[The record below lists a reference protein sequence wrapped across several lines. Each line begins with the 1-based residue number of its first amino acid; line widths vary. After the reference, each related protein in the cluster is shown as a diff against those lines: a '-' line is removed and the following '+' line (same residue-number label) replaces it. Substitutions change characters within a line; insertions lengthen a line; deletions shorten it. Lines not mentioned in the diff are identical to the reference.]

1 MSVHFASQRSGA
13 GCGSWLRYF
22 AAALCMGGVSAQ
34 DQPLLNYW
42 WVYEDELPAVQN
54 DTTRVIRVI
63 GEKGEKYEEV
73 SDEAYWTPM
82 MREARAERERILRE
96 EAVALAQQYIEDGK
110 PMAVAY
116 ELAWATVYRR
126 HWLKRDFSSSGSDL
140 EALLARLAD
149 TDSEQQFTESEL
161 RWALQELL
169 ADARYM
175 ETDDGRALLEHIA
188 NRLRAMSGTSRVGS
202 IGRNDELMERFVDA
216 LQHDFDAFSAYRD
229 ALFKTYRDR
238 IVKHELVGYR
248 APWGAGMGGRVRYR
262 QAPRKVT
269 RTVGSGTSGVK
280 NQPVEEEETLEE
292 NKKKTTAQDDES
304 AASSS
309 SMPGAGEGGSTFS
322 LSPMRF
328 SMARAAAE
336 PLALNPGY
344 TEVTDTAA
352 FYFTDNNGTKASGN
366 TTITRTGQNKNNYK
380 YTTKT
385 PGSYNGTST
394 SWTSI
399 SNSKGTGTATYWK
412 GSSAL
417 GGFSRNTATAAG
429 GVTDTITGIE
439 IGQGDKLYIGGSK
452 NLYGGTIYVVPKT
465 TTAYIGSYLPQG
477 TLFNM
482 GKLAG
487 SGAVTFLAH
496 GASNQAS
503 IYSFNDAGVSSSDW
517 FSGTVNLGASQGGI
531 IELDL
536 GAKGDS
542 SAWANVVFDMT
553 PAKGPGHST
562 STGTDASQTILNL
575 RNDITIAGLEGGNG
589 NSTVTSQSAAVGPA
603 GPGQNQVS
611 NAFYNLTLGSENAD
625 ADYVYSGTFNGR
637 YYTSA
642 TASQA
647 STSSIDLIK
656 VGNNQQTITQSITKD
671 ANRLHSIEV
680 QGGELRFDADEKV
693 KDKTYD
699 DDIYD
704 QSVTVR
710 YASVSGGRLLASNL
724 YVFGEEVDAPS
735 LNITGGE
742 LHVNNSIIVSP
753 NLINQEEISSEGTM
767 GVSGGAKV
775 TAAHVLVDK
784 ALEVSGAGTR
794 LTVSGKTEHDVEK
807 SGWINAGSMA
817 ITAGA
822 HVVAENVNVINWLE
836 IGQGGTTAGTPT
848 LTVSGDLEAGQ
859 LRLRSNGL
867 LETGDSAISLNS
879 AHLHGG
885 ATWKLQGSHNQ
896 LLNEMVLEDIFVNGD
911 GIHLTSANTVKRDA
925 GNPATI
931 PSDSPVLTLPKMI
944 NVSGGN
950 WTNPDTPLFELSGVT
965 LDFCEDVIISGLTF
979 QLKEDHDNPQVITLA
994 STDAVAGGWFKD
1006 SSYTDTGVA
1015 SVRFS
1020 QGGYLWHGALSYDE
1034 NNNIVATILHKTEQ
1048 PLILESGSLT
1058 YIEMRQNA
1066 TAPALPH
1073 LAYTDGKWSN
1083 GWTGKEVL
1091 SANLLKFSNVQLADG
1106 ANLYLGEDL
1115 TVVYDANDPTKVVA
1129 DYRPDRNFGGKITV
1143 NPGDAPAYLHGQIAD
1158 WGKWTLHGQLAGG
1171 GELVLVAHNGS
1182 AASNND
1188 NNRASSF
1195 VFTSTATP
1203 EDWFDGTLYI
1213 DDPTGGIVQLHVGN
1227 VNIAEQGDTRWRDT
1241 LIDLS
1246 HTDMK
1251 DAATGATDTGERAT
1265 HVLVVEGDTTLRGLR
1280 GTDEHATVVST
1291 QREQGNLPSVQLT
1304 LGADNSGPYTYAG
1317 IIGKGTYYQ
1326 GGDAD
1331 AAAQTNCYTTRTGSL
1346 NLTKIGTNIQAFSG
1360 SAYLDAVE
1368 VQGGRLVFS
1377 GVADVNFITVR
1388 DGATLQTGKNLT
1400 ADVITLEGGA
1410 TWLSE
1415 SSISQTNTADSL
1427 TTIYLTD
1434 IFQDGVVHSITIG
1447 SATNTPITWEP
1458 AQNMGM
1464 AAAGTWFDNA
1474 DAIFKIEATES
1485 GTPSVTLQIGSKPR
1499 VIAGLNGVTAGSMVA
1514 LYSGVA
1520 EGAYTSLGG
1529 KDNLVMVEDGK
1540 GNFYDAWYVQ
1550 TGDTIYL
1557 KLDDKMGDYGIV
1569 VPKPPLELSTITGY
1583 IWSGEQNGTTVP
1595 NDVHYINMTL
1605 GNIWK
1610 ADDAYNTGWHEQRA
1624 EGSAVTDIGKYVN
1637 GNAVYFLDVNV
1648 HGWEELGYR
1657 DYTVS
1662 EAEGEYA
1669 AERKV
1674 DIRGNVAPGHIFVDA
1689 DHNLGFVDGSAGAKM
1704 QYAYAFVSNDNTGC
1718 ITDIDGDN
1726 PTSITKTGKGLLVLN
1741 LRNTFSGGIDVQ
1753 DGGLYLAAEG
1763 AAGTG
1768 TLTFHTDEVWSQKV
1782 VGTGDV
1788 LSVDQERTG
1797 AELMICYPFSDDA
1810 VSAFRLSEVANDI
1823 VLTSSNNDQGGF
1835 FTITFAYASFNS
1847 DSGGDHSNLPRHWR
1861 NVSFSGA
1868 LIGAGYETTDAS
1880 GNTSWVNTSKAD
1892 TIVLTGYS
1900 STWSNAD
1907 DQSYVTV
1914 LTLNEDSVEDADKNG
1929 IGDAYRYV
1937 TTSTGAKQVVNR
1949 FQGTVVMK
1957 NTINTSPLDSNRL
1970 WREENGKIV
1979 DRRTAGTV
1987 QVTLKGDK
1995 LVEAHLDMTREDVLS
2010 SYDEGYDGN
2019 NDGVKD
2025 HRQTYNN
2032 ILVLNGNANIRGLSA
2047 DFLGSGWDYKE
2058 SSATS
2063 GTTSRVFEDVLPQ
2076 NDEVWHVRV
2085 LTAGE
2090 NTLQLGTYGDTANTE
2105 TYVYS
2110 GAMGFAQA
2118 YTGTSQ
2124 GHIPWGDGFFNHT
2137 NPDWKYGGHEM
2148 GTETLNLV
2156 KSSAST
2162 QFIHTALLD
2171 DVSLYEGTLGFN
2183 NLQLKGNLNLA
2194 GKTTLILG
2202 ATGQI
2207 DDKNTWNKIDEN
2219 SSSVMS
2225 STYEKRLTSD
2235 TVTVGAGKTLT
2246 VITQSTQMRGDKEVP
2261 TTAFVKGMGDDSQG
2275 HVTMEADS
2283 TLTFRTNDILPY
2295 ALQAEASTGENGD
2308 VILTWPKTAEY
2319 EASIVPLLDIDG
2331 TLTINDLDKLTVTL
2345 TGTNFSVDAFS
2356 NKKYYLAAADAI
2368 TIITTETVTNWWGT
2382 TNETVAN
2389 DETAF
2394 GSRTI
2399 SLGYGYFGTLYT
2411 VGTAGSSINDGDYAV
2426 NRDYLV
2432 MSITGDPRRT
2442 WSGNLTSSSKEH
2454 PAHAWFD
2461 TPTAPPDNVYDYR
2474 WKENK
2479 AFQEGL
2485 VVLFGNL
2492 YEPVEWTET
2501 SELNSDQTVRVK
2513 ADQLNTGTT
2522 VLDVAGEYNFAI
2534 DRHSLETTYTDAQK
2548 AAAEEAG
2555 INLDYQ
2561 AVRVDG
2567 NVAPFSIILNSEYYK
2582 YAQDGEGNYTVLVL
2596 NEDGGSLHEDNTNY
2610 YFYTTGELKVN
2621 DDGDVI
2627 SDTRGRIVD
2636 ADPGILEKHNF
2647 DGAWKTMLHKSG
2659 SGTTVMA
2666 LDNSYSGGS
2675 ILQGGRL
2682 VMQHENA
2689 LGTGT
2694 ITLMN
2699 GALLQGDFLD
2709 DNLDDSANNYLGKAM
2724 DTTTIHNHVVVN
2736 VYADPENPD
2745 YNAIIDGRI
2754 ANSYDKKL
2762 VLTTLAGEADTVL
2775 QLNGVGLSAAKSKE
2789 LYGRDDMYRYGVF
2802 KVLDPSGFRGTVTMV
2817 GHEWGAEG
2825 LNAAVPGRVQ
2835 LDIMSTTKSDDGA
2848 DWTSAT
2854 IDLSVNEGTER
2865 TVLALD
2871 ATGEVDPD
2879 PDKGYEWCVLDSI
2892 TGSINTAGGTSS
2904 VLNISA
2910 HNPVTLVLKGM
2921 RDGDYHGVMGY
2932 GDFQVAVNYGGY
2944 DEELQGS
2951 EQHHYGAKG
2960 YGSLNLI
2967 KQGAGKTQHVRRA
2980 WLNQVEIQGGD
2991 FHVEEALVAS
3001 SLKAGGGTRIMV
3013 GGEHVHSLYA
3023 LTVGAGGVLA
3033 MNTDF
3038 DVSGTKQDAWAGIT
3052 AGTTAGDTTNKAGW
3066 VLLEN
3071 GSTLSARQDWYTRKQ
3086 VDIATGAHV
3095 TINTHNFTID
3105 PYILTDECKDE
3116 KFLAQR
3122 EYSHIIQLLGKV
3134 SGSNVNLTLNNWKT
3148 DPSDKNNPDAEL
3160 RNEVS
3165 RDIGYVALN
3174 DLNDFSGSSRVT
3186 VEDMTV
3192 LQILNHNGGVKS
3204 DVDITVAGKNATLQI
3219 LDQVTSYESSDSPVR
3234 SNKMVQYIDELTL
3247 GADSGDASSDPY
3259 KRENNGQLLLGGM
3272 EQTTL
3277 TQSNQRLTAPDLA
3290 GMQVTVTSRHDGSG
3304 NQGKVNYLNVDMTGT
3319 AVNMGGTT
3327 TQKAQFINTHVDM
3340 ENMQVAHKVH
3350 HAEVT
3355 NSLIHLQKMASVN
3368 LADVVT
3374 VDARSSVHGGY
3385 VVDANDITPDDPCI
3399 VRGVTG
3405 LIESGGPVRAAE
3417 VGSSTHLNE
3426 VSTSVSTH
3434 VHMTFADFKN
3444 NDPNNNVF
3452 QAGDSKILVLMTE
3465 QFKGVDVSGNGLTI
3479 QLQVDNWVSL
3489 SHQTGAEYIAIQMG
3503 GGTGQFHYEVDL
3515 SNFGRLLDSQF
3526 VLRDSH
3532 GNQMTGMWVTAT
3544 DVWTATGQEVS
3555 PHMLYFMIPE
3565 PATATLSLLALA
3577 ALCARRRRKA

>member
-1 MSVHFASQRSGA
+1 M
-13 GCGSWLRYF
+13 
-22 AAALCMGGVSAQ
+22 
-34 DQPLLNYW
+34 
-42 WVYEDELPAVQN
+42 DE
-54 DTTRVIRVI
+54 
-63 GEKGEKYEEV
+63 
-73 SDEAYWTPM
+73 
-82 MREARAERERILRE
+82 
-96 EAVALAQQYIEDGK
+96 
-110 PMAVAY
+110 
-116 ELAWATVYRR
+116 
-126 HWLKRDFSSSGSDL
+126 
-140 EALLARLAD
+140 
-149 TDSEQQFTESEL
+149 
-161 RWALQELL
+161 
-169 ADARYM
+169 
-175 ETDDGRALLEHIA
+175 
-188 NRLRAMSGTSRVGS
+188 
-202 IGRNDELMERFVDA
+202 
-216 LQHDFDAFSAYRD
+216 
-229 ALFKTYRDR
+229 
-238 IVKHELVGYR
+238 
-248 APWGAGMGGRVRYR
+248 
-262 QAPRKVT
+262 
-269 RTVGSGTSGVK
+269 
-280 NQPVEEEETLEE
+280 
-292 NKKKTTAQDDES
+292 
-304 AASSS
+304 
-309 SMPGAGEGGSTFS
+309 
-322 LSPMRF
+322 
-328 SMARAAAE
+328 
-336 PLALNPGY
+336 
-344 TEVTDTAA
+344 
-352 FYFTDNNGTKASGN
+352 
-366 TTITRTGQNKNNYK
+366 
-380 YTTKT
+380 
-385 PGSYNGTST
+385 
-394 SWTSI
+394 
-399 SNSKGTGTATYWK
+399 
-412 GSSAL
+412 
-417 GGFSRNTATAAG
+417 
-429 GVTDTITGIE
+429 
-439 IGQGDKLYIGGSK
+439 
-452 NLYGGTIYVVPKT
+452 
-465 TTAYIGSYLPQG
+465 
-477 TLFNM
+477 
-482 GKLAG
+482 
-487 SGAVTFLAH
+487 
-496 GASNQAS
+496 
-503 IYSFNDAGVSSSDW
+503 
-517 FSGTVNLGASQGGI
+517 
-531 IELDL
+531 
-536 GAKGDS
+536 
-542 SAWANVVFDMT
+542 
-553 PAKGPGHST
+553 
-562 STGTDASQTILNL
+562 
-575 RNDITIAGLEGGNG
+575 
-589 NSTVTSQSAAVGPA
+589 
-603 GPGQNQVS
+603 
-611 NAFYNLTLGSENAD
+611 
-625 ADYVYSGTFNGR
+625 
-637 YYTSA
+637 
-642 TASQA
+642 
-647 STSSIDLIK
+647 
-656 VGNNQQTITQSITKD
+656 
-671 ANRLHSIEV
+671 
-680 QGGELRFDADEKV
+680 
-693 KDKTYD
+693 
-699 DDIYD
+699 
-704 QSVTVR
+704 
-710 YASVSGGRLLASNL
+710 
-724 YVFGEEVDAPS
+724 PS

-767 GVSGGAKV
+767 GVSGGATV

-784 ALEVSGAGTR
+784 ALEVSGTDT
-794 LTVSGKTEHDVEK
+794 LLNVSGKTEHDVEK

-822 HVVAENVNVINWLE
+822 RVVAENVNVINWLE
-836 IGQGGTTAGTPT
+836 IGQGDTTAGTPR

-896 LLNEMVLEDIFVNGD
+896 LLNKMELEDIFVNGD
-911 GIHLTSANTVKRDA
+911 GIHLTSANTVTRDA
-925 GNPATI
+925 GNPETI
-931 PSDSPVLTLPKMI
+931 PSDSPVLTLPKVI

-965 LDFCEDVIISGLTF
+965 LDFCEDVIISGVTF
-979 QLKEDHDNPQVITLA
+979 QLKEDLDNPQVITLA

-1006 SSYTDTGVA
+1006 SSYTEPSVA

-1020 QGGYLWHGALSYDE
+1020 QGGYLWHGALRYDG

-1048 PLILESGSLT
+1048 PFSLESLT
-1058 YIEMRQNA
+1058 YIEMRHNA

-1073 LAYTDGKWSN
+1073 LAYTEGKWNN
-1083 GWTGKEVL
+1083 GWTGKEVE
-1091 SANLLKFSNVQLADG
+1091 SAALLKFSNVQLAGG
-1106 ANLYLGEDL
+1106 ANLYMGEDL
-1115 TVVYDANDPTKVVA
+1115 TVVYDANDPTRVVA

-1143 NPGDAPAYLHGQIAD
+1143 NPGDARAYLHGQIAD

-1182 AASNND
+1182 AASNDD

-1195 VFTSTATP
+1195 VFTSTSTP

-1227 VNIAEQGDTRWRDT
+1227 VNIAEQGDTRWKDT

-1246 HTDMK
+1246 HTGMT
-1251 DAATGATDTGERAT
+1251 DAATGATDTDKRAT
-1265 HVLVVEGDTTLRGLR
+1265 HVLAVAGDTTLRGLS

-1304 LGADNSGPYTYAG
+1304 LGADNSDPDTDPYIYAG

-1346 NLTKIGTNIQAFSG
+1346 NLTKIGTNTQEFSG

-1368 VQGGRLVFS
+1368 VQGGMLVFS

-1415 SSISQTNTADSL
+1415 SDISQTNTADSL

-1447 SATNTPITWEP
+1447 ADKNTPNTPITWEP

-1464 AAAGTWFDNA
+1464 AAAGTWFDKA
-1474 DAIFKIEATES
+1474 DAIFKIAATKS
-1485 GTPSVTLQIGSKPR
+1485 GTPGVTLQIGSKPR

-1514 LYSGVA
+1514 LYSGVE
-1520 EGAYTSLGG
+1520 EGVYTNLSG
-1529 KDNLVMVEDGK
+1529 KDDLVMVEDGK

-1550 TGDTIYL
+1550 SGDVIYL
-1557 KLDDKMGDYGIV
+1557 KLADSAGDYGIV
-1569 VPKPPLELSTITGY
+1569 VPKPRPELSTITGY

-1648 HGWEELGYR
+1648 HGWEELGDR

-1662 EAEGEYA
+1662 EAEEYA

-1674 DIRGNVAPGHIFVDA
+1674 DIRGNVAPGKIFIDA
-1689 DHNLGFVDGSAGAKM
+1689 DHNLGYVNSSGEAKM
-1704 QYAYAFVSNDNTGC
+1704 EYAYAFVSTDNSGC
-1718 ITDIDGDN
+1718 ITDIDKSN
-1726 PTSITKTGKGLLVLN
+1726 PTSITKTGDGLLVLN

-1782 VGTGDV
+1782 VGPNST

-1880 GNTSWVNTSKAD
+1880 GKTSWVNTSKAD
-1892 TIVLTGYS
+1892 TIELTGYS

-1914 LTLNEDSVEDADKNG
+1914 LTLNEDSVEDADKDG
-1929 IGDAYRYV
+1929 VGDAYRYV
-1937 TTSTGAKQVVNR
+1937 TTSSGAKQVVNR
-1949 FQGTVVMK
+1949 FQGTVEMK
-1957 NTINTSPLDSNRL
+1957 NTINTSPLASNRL
-1970 WREENGKIV
+1970 GRTENGKKQ
-1979 DRRTAGTV
+1979 DGRTAGTV

-2019 NDGVKD
+2019 EDGVED

-2047 DFLGSGWDYKE
+2047 DFLGSGWDYTE

-2063 GTTSRVFEDVLPQ
+2063 GSTSRVFEDVLPQ

-2137 NPDWKYGGHEM
+2137 NPNWKFGGHEM
-2148 GTETLNLV
+2148 GTETLDLV
-2156 KSSAST
+2156 KCSAST

-2183 NLQLKGNLNLA
+2183 HLELKGNLNLA

-2202 ATGQI
+2202 ATGKIDDNKTEQI
-2207 DDKNTWNKIDEN
+2207 DDDKNWNKIDEN
-2219 SSSVMS
+2219 SASVMS

-2261 TTAFVKGMGDDSQG
+2261 TTAFVKGMGDNSQG

-2308 VILTWPKTAEY
+2308 VILTWPTTAEY
-2319 EASIVPLLDIDG
+2319 ESSIVPLLDIDG
-2331 TLTINDLDKLTVTL
+2331 TLTINDLEKLTVNL

-2368 TIITTETVTNWWGT
+2368 TIITTNTVTNGSGQT
-2382 TNETVAN
+2382 TYETVAN

-2411 VGTAGSSINDGDYAV
+2411 VGTKGSSINDGDYAV

-2442 WSGNLTSSSKEH
+2442 WSGNLTSFSVEH

-2461 TPTAPPDNVYDYR
+2461 TPTAPTDNVYDYR

-2501 SELNSDQTVRVK
+2501 SDLKSDQTVRVK
-2513 ADQLNTGTT
+2513 ADQLNPGTT
-2522 VLDVAGEYNFAI
+2522 VLDVADEYNFAI

-2548 AAAEEAG
+2548 TAAEKAG

-2567 NVAPFSIILNSEYYK
+2567 KVAPFSIILNSEYYK
-2582 YAQDGEGNYTVLVL
+2582 YAQDGEGNYTVRVL

-2610 YFYTTGELKVN
+2610 YFYTTGELIVN
-2621 DDGDVI
+2621 DDGEVQ

-2636 ADPGILEKHNF
+2636 AEKHQF
-2647 DGAWKTMLHKSG
+2647 DGAWMTMLHKSG

-2699 GALLQGDFLD
+2699 GAILQGDFLD
-2709 DNLDDSANNYLGKAM
+2709 INISDEGNNYLGKAM

-2745 YNAIIDGRI
+2745 YNTIIDGRI

-2789 LYGRDDMYRYGVF
+2789 LYGREDMYRYGVF
-2802 KVLDPSGFRGTVTMV
+2802 KVLDPSGFSGTVRMI

-2825 LNAAVPGRVQ
+2825 ADVAVAGRVQ
-2835 LDIMSTTKSDDGA
+2835 LDIMSTTKSAVGA
-2848 DWTSAT
+2848 DWTNAT
-2854 IDLSVNEGTER
+2854 VDLTVNEGTER

-2879 PDKGYEWCVLDSI
+2879 TGEVDPATGEVDPDTCYEWCVLDSI
-2892 TGSINTAGGTSS
+2892 TGSINTDKGTSS

-2951 EQHHYGAKG
+2951 EQHHYGAEG

-3116 KFLAQR
+3116 KFLTQR

-3148 DPSDKNNPDAEL
+3148 DPTDKKNPDAEL
-3160 RNEVS
+3160 RDEVS

-3174 DLNDFSGSSRVT
+3174 DLNDFSGSSKVT
-3186 VEDMTV
+3186 VKDMTV

-3234 SNKMVQYIDELTL
+3234 TNRMVQYIDELTL

-3277 TQSNQRLTAPDLA
+3277 NLSGKRLTAPDLA

-3304 NQGKVNYLNVDMTGT
+3304 NQGEVKYLNVDMTGT

-3340 ENMQVAHKVH
+3340 EDMQVAHKVH

-3368 LADVVT
+3368 LEDVVT

-3405 LIESGGPVRAAE
+3405 LIESGGPVRATE

-3452 QAGDSKILVLMTE
+3452 QAGDSRILVLMTE

-3489 SHQTGAEYIAIQMG
+3489 SQQTGADYIAIQMG
-3503 GGTGQFHYEVDL
+3503 GGTGQFHYEVDYNTAT
-3515 SNFGRLLDSQF
+3515 SSFGKMLDSQF

-3532 GNQMTGMWVTAT
+3532 GNQMTGMWVTST
-3544 DVWTATGQEVS
+3544 EVSSDTGQEVS
-3555 PHMLYFMIPE
+3555 PHMLYFQVVPE
-3565 PATATLSLLALA
+3565 PATATLSLLALT
-3577 ALCARRRRKA
+3577 ALCARRRRR